1 MATFAQSLK
10 REIARVARKELKDE
24 IASLKRIL
32 TAHRSEIADLRK
44 QIKASRIEIKRL
56 ARAKEGSSK
65 SMTQADP
72 KPVSETVRSRPGR
85 QVIFTAERLKAQRTR
100 LGLTQEQMG
109 KLLGVSSL
117 SVWKWES
124 GSSAPRASR
133 VPEILSQLSLGKRAA
148 LARVASAGQ

>member
-1 MATFAQSLK
+1 MATFAESLK

-85 QVIFTAERLKAQRTR
+85 KVIFTAERLKAQRTR

>member
-1 MATFAQSLK
+1 MATFAESLK

-24 IASLKRIL
+24 ISSLKRIL